1 MIYALEKATPEERQA
16 IETVI
21 NDGNYEQV
29 PFMRVLQVLE
39 QHHAVPRAYERA
51 HAFTAK
57 ARTLIATFPESPAQ
71 RALQAVVELV
81 IERAS

>member
-1 MIYALEKATPEERQA
+1 
-16 IETVI
+16 
-21 NDGNYEQV
+21 
-29 PFMRVLQVLE
+29 
-39 QHHAVPRAYERA
+39 VPRAYERA